1 MGTNTQN
8 QHNQPTTHTRTPHAR
23 AQKANKRNHERPGA
37 QPLPR
42 HDARGDE
49 SQRTRPAPAARR
61 PATRD
66 RRPLPPQQYNFRH
79 YAVRRVRED
88 FRKNASLTGAEATDA
103 IKRGHVDLQV
113 LRRQQIVG
121 NLYPAAMSV
130 MDAPAAK
137 R

>member
-1 MGTNTQN
+1 M
-8 QHNQPTTHTRTPHAR
+8 
-23 AQKANKRNHERPGA
+23 
-37 QPLPR
+37 
-42 HDARGDE
+42 
-49 SQRTRPAPAARR
+49 
-61 PATRD
+61 
-66 RRPLPPQQYNFRH
+66 
-79 YAVRRVRED
+79 RRVRED

>member
-1 MGTNTQN
+1 M
-8 QHNQPTTHTRTPHAR
+8 
-23 AQKANKRNHERPGA
+23 
-37 QPLPR
+37 
-42 HDARGDE
+42 
-49 SQRTRPAPAARR
+49 AARSLFR
-61 PATRD
+61 TMLREAAQVD
-66 RRPLPPQQYNFRH
+66 QYNFRN
-79 YAVRRVRED
+79 YAIRRVRED
-88 FRKNASLTGAEATDA
+88 FRKNASLTGADATAA

>member
-1 MGTNTQN
+1 MSGQ
-8 QHNQPTTHTRTPHAR
+8 ALSLYR
-23 AQKANKRNHERPGA
+23 AMMREATKVNVRDPRP
-37 QPLPR
+37 PR
-42 HDARGDE
+42 
-49 SQRTRPAPAARR
+49 AA

-88 FRKNASLTGAEATDA
+88 FRKNASLTGAEATAA